1 MNRKTRRRT
10 FGKNW
15 RMLVLGAALLNAP
28 LLLSTARAQSDAD
41 IAAWKTEFQNAPKTN
56 VASAR
61 TAYAA
66 LLDKLLPGM
75 ANADYDTR
83 YRAQDAWEKIAL
95 NSARPGA
102 ESERAGAVQAMLA
115 KIGADTPPIAREW
128 LLKQLESIGRADAVP
143 ALTPLINDADMV
155 IRNRALRG
163 LAANS
168 SPEAET
174 ALLNALQRAT
184 TPETRIAFI
193 NALAYRRSEAAVA
206 PISALLTADEAVAMA
221 AADALGNI
229 GGTTAARSLG
239 AARAAASP
247 KLKIALLNNSIK
259 AADSLAAAKKDAGA
273 AAVYQEI
280 WNSQEAPR
288 FRVAA
293 LRGLAMTR
301 GVEALPM
308 VFQALGGDDAFL
320 STTAGRLLVDLPG
333 AESGKAIARQL
344 PGLQPAAQVSVIQA
358 LAERRDL
365 ASRPAV
371 LALAS
376 SADQNVKLAALRA
389 LGVIGD
395 ASDTTMLAQLAAT
408 DKTPVGAA
416 ARSSLDRL
424 PGEPANMAMVKLFMT
439 ATPEVRAELARSLAA
454 RRASSAATSMLASAE
469 TGNATE
475 RLEAIK
481 ALGVLGDEKV
491 VPNLVKLL
499 VKSPNDGHRDAARDA
514 LKDILDNRTQDKT
527 IAGNALVAGLNG
539 ADPAS
544 KRALFTLMK
553 STGGEQTLASLLAAT
568 KDANPDVQDA
578 AIRTLAQWPEGGAVP
593 ILSNLATT
601 TPNLAYHTLALG
613 GVVRLS
619 AQPAFSTDERV
630 KMLQSV
636 LTTAKRPDEK
646 RAALNAL
653 AKVVDP
659 DALAAV
665 RPLLDSADLKEEA
678 ALAAVSIGK
687 SMGGDDVKAVM
698 QQVIATSKN
707 ADTVKAAT
715 EVLNRPIPTVHL
727 WQIVGPFPN
736 ADGSGFDKDF
746 GLERTVDLKK
756 AYTLEGNKK
765 ASFKT
770 VTPNAETGYVNL
782 LEQYDVKENAA
793 AYGVIYV
800 KSPTARPA
808 HLTGG
813 SDDGMKAW
821 VNGKRVVSNNAAR
834 AANPNDEHADIQLKE
849 GWNEIL
855 VKITQGSGDWGFYL
869 DLQTP
874 DKKPMTDL
882 QWSARP
888 N

>member
-10 FGKNW
+10 LGKNW
-15 RMLVLGAALLNAP
+15 RMLVLGVSLLNAP
-28 LLLSTARAQSDAD
+28 LLVNPARAQSEAD
-41 IAAWKTEFQNAPKTN
+41 ITGWKTEFQNAPK
-56 VASAR
+56 ADMAGAKI
-61 TAYAA
+61 AYAG
-66 LLDKLLPGM
+66 LLEKLLPGM
-75 ANADYDTR
+75 ADANYDTR
-83 YRAQDAWEKIAL
+83 ARSQDAWEKISL

-102 ESERAGAVQAMLA
+102 EAERAGAVQAMLA
-115 KIGADTPPIAREW
+115 KIGPGTPQLAREW
-128 LLKQLESIGRADAVP
+128 LLKQLEHIGRADAVP
-143 ALTPLINDADMV
+143 ALGALINDADMV

-163 LAANS
+163 LAANP
-168 SPEAET
+168 SPEAENV
-174 ALLNALQRAT
+174 LLNALKNAT

-193 NALAYRRSEAAVA
+193 NPLAYRHSEAAVA
-206 PISALLTADEAVAMA
+206 PISGLLTAEEPVALA

-229 GGTTAARSLG
+229 GGTAAARALG

-247 KLKIALLNNSIK
+247 KLRTALLNNSVK
-259 AADSLAAAKKDAGA
+259 AAESLVAAKKDAGA
-273 AAVYQEI
+273 AAIYQEI
-280 WNSQEAPR
+280 WDSQEAPR

-308 VFQALGGDDAFL
+308 LLQAAGGTDGFL
-320 STTAGRLLVDLPG
+320 ALTAGRLLVDLPG
-333 AESGKAIARQL
+333 AEAGKSLARQL
-344 PGLQPAAQVSVIQA
+344 PGLQPAVQVSVIQA
-358 LAERRDL
+358 LTERRDL

-371 LALAS
+371 LALTKS
-376 SADQNVKLAALRA
+376 TDENVKLAALRA
-389 LGVIGD
+389 LGTLGD
-395 ASDTTMLAQLAAT
+395 ASDTTMLAQLAVT
-408 DKTPVGAA
+408 DKTAVGEA
-416 ARSSLDRL
+416 ARSSLDHL
-424 PGEPANMAMVKLFMT
+424 PGEAANVAMVKLFLNS
-439 ATPEVRAELARSLAA
+439 TPEVRGELARSLAA

-469 TGNATE
+469 TGNAGE

-491 VPNLVKLL
+491 VPNLVRLL

-527 IAGNALVAGLNG
+527 TAGNALIAGLNG

-544 KRALFTLMK
+544 KRALFMLMK
-553 STGGEQTLASLLAAT
+553 STGGDQTLAALQAAS

-593 ILSNLATT
+593 ILNNLAAT
-601 TPNLAYHTLALG
+601 TPSLAYHTLALG

-619 AQPAFSTDERV
+619 AQPAFSTDDRV
-630 KMLQSV
+630 KMLQNV
-636 LTTAKRPDEK
+636 LTIAKRPDEK

-653 AKVVDP
+653 AKVIDP

-665 RPLLDSADLKEEA
+665 RPLLDSPDLREEA

-698 QQVIATSKN
+698 QKVIETSKN

-715 EVLNRPIPTVHL
+715 DVLNRPVPTVHV
-727 WQIVGPFPN
+727 WQIIGPFPN

-746 GLERTVDLKK
+746 GLEKAVDLKK

-782 LEQYDVKENAA
+782 LDQYDVKENAA
-793 AYGVIYV
+793 AYAVTYI

-808 HLTGG
+808 HLAGG
-813 SDDGMKAW
+813 SDDGMKVW
-821 VNGKRVVSNNAAR
+821 VNGKSVISNNAAR
-834 AANPNDEHADIQLKE
+834 AANPNDEQVDIQLKE
-849 GWNEIL
+849 GWNEVLI
-855 VKITQGSGDWGFYL
+855 KITQGAGDWGYYL